1 MGSNDETGT
10 SGDVPDTEVPDDEVP
25 DTEIVDNPDVYRY
38 ELRHGG
44 SVVGVVQYRIDG
56 DIMTI
61 PHVEVAGHL
70 RGQGVSGPFLDE
82 VLARIEARGMKVIP
96 TCGYAA
102 SHIAARPELRHLVA

>member
-1 MGSNDETGT
+1 MHYGARMETE
-10 SGDVPDTEVPDDEVP
+10 SPEPRRDDAATGPERS
-25 DTEIVDNPDVYRY
+25 IVDNPTAHRY
-38 ELRHGG
+38 ELLHDG

-70 RGQGVSGPFLDE
+70 RGQGISGPFLDE
-82 VLARIEARGMKVIP
+82 VLARIDARDLKVLP

-102 SHIAARPELRHLVA
+102 SHIAARPELGHMVA

>member
-1 MGSNDETGT
+1 MDSNDAKGT
-10 SGDVPDTEVPDDEVP
+10 SGEVRGTDVPDA
-25 DTEIVDNPDVYRY
+25 EIVDNPDVHRY
-38 ELRHGG
+38 ELRHDG
-44 SVVGVVQYRIDG
+44 SVVGIVQYRIDG

-70 RGQGVSGPFLDE
+70 RGTGVSGPFLDA